1 MNQVLDKISHVFNQ
15 QALRWLLLSL
25 TTFVLLLYFVP
36 PQYATNDD
44 MNLIFLA
51 NGGLSYPSSHLVYT
65 NIILGSVLKHLFIAI
80 GSINWFTVIS
90 LMAYYISFYSFTYLY
105 RFKLSMFSLILFEIV
120 TYFIT
125 LYSYNYTSIAIAIA
139 LFSSFVLLHGFI
151 QKKLCSWLLITTGVL
166 FILASWIRF
175 DSWGLAVLFGI
186 PFYILVFIHLVKAK
200 QYQRIAL
207 CGLLFIIVGGS
218 FIFDKSMYKNEQ
230 FTNYKQYENILHTI
244 NDYEYI
250 EDYATKYA
258 DNAQFYVNQGISVN
272 SFDLL
277 RHYTYADETT
287 FSLNRL
293 NAIAN
298 HINQTAFKVKDFTQ
312 KLATYYQS
320 PTHLVWLSI
329 IVITIIYLFINRD
342 NPYSKWLLISIGIG
356 LIVMLTYIHLNRY
369 PNRIGFALVLLCFIY
384 GLIHMDNALLPKNSI
399 IMLTYLAYAVFAITN
414 IKPLNPVEQQS
425 WIDDLN
431 QLNQDKQHIYLYDG
445 FSPLLSQT
453 FSFNFYTLKVD
464 SIDNTYRLG
473 GWLYQLPA
481 NEDILNRNGIDNP
494 FACLIDSNVCY
505 LASNETGANKVLTY
519 LKEHYDENVTVFIE
533 EEYSN
538 FNIYHYQIK
547 DYE

>member
-1 MNQVLDKISHVFNQ
+1 M
-15 QALRWLLLSL
+15 
-25 TTFVLLLYFVP
+25 
-36 PQYATNDD
+36 
-44 MNLIFLA
+44 
-51 NGGLSYPSSHLVYT
+51 
-65 NIILGSVLKHLFIAI
+65 
-80 GSINWFTVIS
+80 
-90 LMAYYISFYSFTYLY
+90 
-105 RFKLSMFSLILFEIV
+105 
-120 TYFIT
+120 
-125 LYSYNYTSIAIAIA
+125 
-139 LFSSFVLLHGFI
+139 
-151 QKKLCSWLLITTGVL
+151 
-166 FILASWIRF
+166 
-175 DSWGLAVLFGI
+175 
-186 PFYILVFIHLVKAK
+186 
-200 QYQRIAL
+200 
-207 CGLLFIIVGGS
+207 
-218 FIFDKSMYKNEQ
+218 
-230 FTNYKQYENILHTI
+230 
-244 NDYEYI
+244 
-250 EDYATKYA
+250 
-258 DNAQFYVNQGISVN
+258 
-272 SFDLL
+272 
-277 RHYTYADETT
+277 
-287 FSLNRL
+287 
-293 NAIAN
+293 
-298 HINQTAFKVKDFTQ
+298 
-312 KLATYYQS
+312 ATYYQS